1 MFYLDY
7 TWDLHSDR
15 IILDPELNT
24 KPLGWEEGDHF
35 KLIKIN
41 GRTQLVKID
50 AVELFSKGVQV
61 NGT

>member
-7 TWDLHSDR
+7 TWDLRSDR
-15 IILDPELNT
+15 IILDSQLNT
-24 KPLGWEEGDHF
+24 TPLGWEEGDYF
-35 KLIKIN
+35 KLIKVE
-41 GRTQLVKID
+41 GRTQLVKVD